1 VFGSERLVLKG
12 LRFQKRLKL
21 LPGLKINL
29 SKSGASATIGTKGAG
44 VNIGRDGV
52 TTNAGIPGT
61 GISYRQKLGSRN
73 KSAWIGVVAL
83 LAGLA
88 FAAYKNSDKIAAW
101 LAPAEPAAITVAA
114 APPPPP
120 PPAQVQEAAP
130 RPAPRAFPRRVS
142 VRAEAAKLLAPGKTI
157 YVRRAGSVLREEQ
170 KISAEALQKLPK
182 GAAVTVVTVDGP
194 WTQVK
199 HGEITGWMR
208 TSVLGPDPNK

>member
-1 VFGSERLVLKG
+1 MLKG

-29 SKSGASATIGTKGAG
+29 SKSGASATVGTKGAG
-44 VNIGRDGV
+44 VNIGRDGI

-61 GISYRQKLGSRN
+61 GLSYRQKLSSKN

-88 FAAYKNSDKIAAW
+88 FAAWKNADKIGAW
-101 LAPAEPAAITVAA
+101 LAPTEQPTIVAA
-114 APPPPP
+114 APPPAPP
-120 PPAQVQEAAP
+120 PPAPTAEEIAHPKAAP
-130 RPAPRAFPRRVS
+130 PTIAAQRAQ
-142 VRAEAAKLLAPGKTI
+142 LLKPGGVI

-170 KISAEALQKLPK
+170 KTSGKALQKLAK
-182 GAAVTVVTVDGP
+182 GAAVTVVALDGA

-199 HGEITGWMR
+199 AGDATGWMR
-208 TSVLGPDPNK
+208 TSVLGPDPAE